1 MATISFHQ
9 NVVIKDPE
17 TVKKLKAAMVSKQSD
32 RPDISPPT
40 VQKKRNSSKL
50 YGEQASLAEDLEIV

>member
-17 TVKKLKAAMVSKQSD
+17 TVKKLKAAMASKQSD
-32 RPDISPPT
+32 RPDIKPSDST
-40 VQKKRNSSKL
+40 KEEEQFKALWGRKL
-50 YGEQASLAEDLEIV
+50 R

>member
-32 RPDISPPT
+32 RPDIKPSDST
-40 VQKKRNSSKL
+40 KEE
-50 YGEQASLAEDLEIV
+50 EQFKALWGTSFIG

>member
-17 TVKKLKAAMVSKQSD
+17 TVKKLKAAMISNKSD
-32 RPDISPPT
+32 RPDIKPSDST
-40 VQKKRNSSKL
+40 KEEERFNALWGRKL
-50 YGEQASLAEDLEIV
+50 R